1 MWKTVIAFVWECIV
15 GKDVRPGKALQLH
28 KIRLLFFLV
37 FCISFGY
44 SYHVTKRVN
53 TYFNAYQQLEVKYSR
68 LKQKNHDLEEENR
81 KLTDA
86 LIQHTRTH
94 HQQPLRGKTM
104 QVDDGSYR

>member
-15 GKDVRPGKALQLH
+15 GKDVRPGKAFQHH
-28 KIRLLFFLV
+28 KIRLLFFLM

-53 TYFNAYQQLEVKYSR
+53 TYFNAYQQLAGKYNQ
-68 LKQKNHDLEEENR
+68 LKLRNKELEEEHK

-86 LIQHTRTH
+86 LIQQARTH
-94 HQQPLRGKTM
+94 QQSLRGKTM
-104 QVDDGSYR
+104 QVDDGPKR

>member
-1 MWKTVIAFVWECIV
+1 MWKTVIAFVWEGIV
-15 GKDVRPGKALQLH
+15 GKDVRPGKAFQHH

-68 LKQKNHDLEEENR
+68 LKQKNKELEEEHK

-86 LIQHTRTH
+86 LIQQTRNPNQTM
-94 HQQPLRGKTM
+94 RGQTM
-104 QVDDGSYR
+104 QVDDGPSR

>member
-15 GKDVRPGKALQLH
+15 GKDVRPGKALQHH

-68 LKQKNHDLEEENR
+68 LKQRNKELEEEHK

-86 LIQHTRTH
+86 LIHQTRTH
-94 HQQPLRGKTM
+94 QQSLRGKTM
-104 QVDDGSYR
+104 QVDDGPSR